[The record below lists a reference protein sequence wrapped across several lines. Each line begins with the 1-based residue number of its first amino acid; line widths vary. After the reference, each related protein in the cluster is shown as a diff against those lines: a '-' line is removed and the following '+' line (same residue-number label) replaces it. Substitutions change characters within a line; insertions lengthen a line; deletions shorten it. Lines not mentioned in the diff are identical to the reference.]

1 MRFPKYQTLTAIAL
15 GIGLVVGT
23 GAAWSGHPGAPGE
36 RSEANFDRMAEALK
50 LTPEQQTQ
58 VRTILQEQ
66 RTEIDRL
73 RAQTRQRIDAILTDA
88 QRAQRASRMQQGLD
102 QRLER
107 MTQRLKLS
115 ADQSTRIRAIFM
127 ERQSNPD
134 LTREDVKERVA
145 AVLTPEQRKQFD
157 SKGPRGER
165 PGGKGRGSEAD
176 GPPDAAREDPLGGP
190 DGGPDL
196 ER

>member
-15 GIGLVVGT
+15 GISLAVGT
-23 GAAWSGHPGAPGE
+23 GAAWTAPPCDRQG
-36 RSEANFDRMAEALK
+36 RSEANFDRMVEALK

-66 RTEIDRL
+66 RAEVDRL
-73 RAQTRQRIDAILTDA
+73 RAQTRQRIDAVLTDA
-88 QRAQRASRMQQGLD
+88 QRAQRDARMQQGLD
-102 QRLER
+102 RRLER

-115 ADQSTRIRAIFM
+115 ADQSTQIRAIFM

-134 LTREDVKERVA
+134 LTREDIKERIA

-157 SKGPRGER
+157 SKGPRGDR
-165 PGGKGRGSEAD
+165 PGGKGQGPDAD
-176 GPPDAAREDPLGGP
+176 GAADDVQGDPLGGP
-190 DGGPDL
+190 DL
-196 ER
+196 

>member
-15 GIGLVVGT
+15 GISLVAAT
-23 GAAWSGHPGAPGE
+23 GAAWSGHPGAPGGRAE
-36 RSEANFDRMAEALK
+36 ENFDRMVEALK

-66 RTEIDRL
+66 RAEIDRL
-73 RAQTRQRIDAILTDA
+73 RAQTRQRIDAVLTDA
-88 QRAQRASRMQQGLD
+88 QRAQRTSRMQQGLD
-102 QRLER
+102 RRMER

-134 LTREDVKERVA
+134 LAREDIKERIA
-145 AVLTPEQRKQFD
+145 AVLTPEQRKQFA

-165 PGGKGRGSEAD
+165 PGGKGRGPEAD
-176 GPPDAAREDPLGGP
+176 GPPEEAQDDPLGGP
-190 DGGPDL
+190 DL

>member
-15 GIGLVVGT
+15 GLSLAVGT
-23 GAAWSGHPGAPGE
+23 GAAWSGPPGDRQD
-36 RSEANFDRMAEALK
+36 RSEANFDRMVEALK

-66 RTEIDRL
+66 RTEADRL
-73 RAQTRQRIDAILTDA
+73 RAQTRQRIDAVLTDA
-88 QRAQRASRMQQGLD
+88 QRAQRDARMQQGLD
-102 QRLER
+102 RRLER

-115 ADQSTRIRAIFM
+115 ADQTTQIRAIFM

-134 LTREDVKERVA
+134 LTREDIKERIA

-165 PGGKGRGSEAD
+165 ADGKGRAPEAD
-176 GPPDAAREDPLGGP
+176 NPPDETQNDPLGGP